1 MNKYEKAATG
11 AVALMLVAGAAIFLY
26 APTDYLQGPVQR
38 IFYLHVSSA
47 IAAYGCF
54 AVVLVGG
61 IIYLR
66 AENPVADR
74 FARAGAIVGLVFTTV
89 TLVMGMLWAKP
100 IWNTF
105 WTWDARLTST
115 LVLWMIYA
123 GYLLVRRLADPGRQS
138 ARLAAVVG
146 IFGFIDVPVVHFS
159 VTWWRTV
166 PPGPIIV
173 HDALPPP
180 MRSRRVFATRAL
192 TARSRWSAR
201 SPSCPTSGRICRR
214 AISPGQCRLIDF
226 RYAPPSST
234 GSCRSSSCSAT
245 ASSTLEWRSGA
256 RFSRVEERSPGTCF
270 ASRPARGH
278 ARCRASSVPSISASC
293 RPRQSFGLCS
303 IARQ

>member
-1 MNKYEKAATG
+1 MNRYERWAA
-11 AVALMLVAGAAIFLY
+11 AAAALMLVAGAAIFLY

-66 AENPVADR
+66 TENPVADR
-74 FARAGAIVGLVFTTV
+74 FARAGALVGLVFTTV

-100 IWNTF
+100 IWGTF

-159 VTWWRTV
+159 VTWWRTQH
-166 PPGPIIV
+166 PGPIIV
-173 HDALPPP
+173 NDALPPQ
-180 MRSRRVFATRAL
+180 MLATFLL
-192 TARSRWSAR
+192 TLACTLVLAAVMIAIRY
-201 SPSCPTSGRICRR
+201 RIETVLDGWLNVSEPAKVIAAKRE
-214 AISPGQCRLIDF
+214 A
-226 RYAPPSST
+226 
-234 GSCRSSSCSAT
+234 
-245 ASSTLEWRSGA
+245 E
-256 RFSRVEERSPGTCF
+256 
-270 ASRPARGH
+270 PAR
-278 ARCRASSVPSISASC
+278 
-293 RPRQSFGLCS
+293 
-303 IARQ
+303 